1 MSDQI
6 VAEDVWA
13 ADMLYGSEPSSA
25 PPTESHDDD
34 VVAESARASAGS
46 EVCGESFEFESASR
60 HEPEADVNAGAK
72 RTAIALGAGVA
83 CAVAVTAAVLM
94 MFRDTAPAPQ
104 PSAPPPVLVAAPPPQ
119 PAWAPAAESDQAIA
133 YTASANC
140 PTGSPTLRPVHNDS
154 AVHRLSTESHTHQRH
169 SASAECRIRLS
180 MATSSRRGG
189 EHRSVRAEFAA
200 VTQQCPEHVD
210 EATGQG

>member
-25 PPTESHDDD
+25 PPTESNDD

-46 EVCGESFEFESASR
+46 GVRGESFELESALR

-94 MFRDTAPAPQ
+94 TFRDTAPAPQ
-104 PSAPPPVLVAAPPPQ
+104 TSAPTPVLVAAPPPQ
-119 PAWAPAAESDQAIA
+119 PAIA
-133 YTASANC
+133 MDPRLFRLLVAGGA
-140 PTGSPTLRPVHNDS
+140 LDS
-154 AVHRLSTESHTHQRH
+154 SGLCHDLTHRLRFSQVEEF
-169 SASAECRIRLS
+169 ALFGRIDGRRIGDVSGLS
-180 MATSSRRGG
+180 LAQIPRAKRGLRRGERG
-189 EHRSVRAEFAA
+189 GAAAA
-200 VTQQCPEHVD
+200 VEP
-210 EATGQG
+210 